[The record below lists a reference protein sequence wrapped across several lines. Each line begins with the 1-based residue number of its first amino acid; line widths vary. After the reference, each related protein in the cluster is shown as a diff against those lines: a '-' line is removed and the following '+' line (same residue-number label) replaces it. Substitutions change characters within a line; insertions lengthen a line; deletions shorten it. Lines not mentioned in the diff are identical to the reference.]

1 MGATSSFSH
10 ILVQEEEQ
18 QRQLAA
24 IVDGYRVGGLDS
36 GALLRMAK
44 DANQQHQ
51 LFGGATEEA
60 QRWTETPSST
70 MRCAQRWKPVVH
82 TGNTTGASGHV
93 STRSEEHTSEL
104 QSLMRISYAV

>member
-1 MGATSSFSH
+1 MLAAFDRPTGGSQEAHACFGNAEAMGATSSFSH

-60 QRWTETPSST
+60 QRWTETT
-70 MRCAQRWKPVVH
+70 KIGR
-82 TGNTTGASGHV
+82 ASGRERV
-93 STRSEEHTSEL
+93 GKYE
-104 QSLMRISYAV
+104 

>member
-1 MGATSSFSH
+1 MLAAFDRPTGGSQEAHACFGNAEAMGATSSFSH

-44 DANQQHQ
+44 DANQQQ
-51 LFGGATEEA
+51 DRTSVVQGKSVSVRVELGG
-60 QRWTETPSST
+60 RRIIKKKRP
-70 MRCAQRWKPVVH
+70 
-82 TGNTTGASGHV
+82 NTT
-93 STRSEEHTSEL
+93 TPL
-104 QSLMRISYAV
+104 KP

>member
-70 MRCAQRWKPVVH
+70 MRCAQR
-82 TGNTTGASGHV
+82 
-93 STRSEEHTSEL
+93 SEEHTSEL
-104 QSLMRISYAV
+104 QSLMRISYAVCCLRKQT